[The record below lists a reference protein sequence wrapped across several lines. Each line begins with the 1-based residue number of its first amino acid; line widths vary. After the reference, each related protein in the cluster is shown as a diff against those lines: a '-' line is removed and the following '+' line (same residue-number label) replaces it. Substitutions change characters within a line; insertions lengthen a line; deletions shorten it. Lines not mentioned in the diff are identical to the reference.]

1 MDSIYETKYDCCGC
15 TACYS
20 VCPVKAIS
28 MIEDS
33 EGFNYP
39 VINGERCVNCNKCKT
54 VCPLKA
60 KNNDNEP
67 LHIYAAKN
75 INQSVREKS
84 SSGGIFS
91 LLANYVESKGGVI
104 YGAAFDENYTVRHM
118 RAETMTE
125 WKRFCVSKYV
135 QSNLRNIFDEIKTD
149 LKNNLIVLFSGTPCQ
164 IDGLKRYLSDTSAPT
179 DKLITC
185 DIVCHGTP
193 SPKIWEDYLTY
204 IEKASG
210 KEIGSISF
218 RDKDELGWHNST
230 LTIRD
235 KKQNIILTETQKD
248 NYFFQLF
255 LCSYILRPACHKCR
269 YSNFH
274 RHGDITLGD
283 FWGIEKHYKEFDD
296 DKGVSLVMVNTKVGE
311 EIWKS
316 LQNSSDSF
324 EVQKKVSIQP
334 NLVSPS
340 AESRWRKTFWIWYKK
355 YGLKRTG
362 QKMGYIPMSAL
373 EKVLIF
379 VLLCV
384 EKALGIFRDLVG
396 CDDDTF

>member
-1 MDSIYETKYDCCGC
+1 MDRIYETKYDCCGC

-28 MIEDS
+28 MIEDN
-33 EGFNYP
+33 EGFKYP
-39 VINGERCVNCNKCKT
+39 VINGNLCVNCNKCKT
-54 VCPLKA
+54 VCPLKE
-60 KNNDNEP
+60 KNNNNEP

-91 LLANYVESKGGVI
+91 LLANYVELKGGVI

-118 RAETMTE
+118 RAETMDE
-125 WKRFCVSKYV
+125 WKRFCMSKYV
-135 QSNLRNIFDEIKTD
+135 QSDLSNIFSNVKED
-149 LKNNLIVLFSGTPCQ
+149 LKNGLVVLFSGTPCQ
-164 IDGLKRYLSDTSAPT
+164 IDGLKKYLNNTNTPLGN
-179 DKLITC
+179 LITC
-185 DIVCHGTP
+185 DLICHGTP
-193 SPKIWEDYLTY
+193 SPEIWKKYLEF
-204 IEKASG
+204 IEESSAE
-210 KEIGSISF
+210 EIGSISF

-255 LCSYILRPACHKCR
+255 LCSDILRPACHKCR
-269 YSNFH
+269 YANFH
-274 RHGDITLGD
+274 RCGDITLGD

-296 DKGVSLVMVNTKVGE
+296 DKGVSLVMLNTKTGE

-316 LQNSSDSF
+316 LQNSADFF
-324 EVQKKVSIQP
+324 EVPKEASIQP
-334 NLVSPS
+334 NLVKP
-340 AESRWRKTFWIWYKK
+340 AEESGYRKTFWLWYKK

-362 QKMGYIPMSAL
+362 QKMGYIPMSTL
-373 EKVLIF
+373 EKALIF
-379 VLLCV
+379 VLLCL
-384 EKALGIFRDLVG
+384 EKVLGVFRNFAGRNSDI
-396 CDDDTF
+396 D